1 MRDSNK
7 VILYLF
13 AITALTRLRAHSYV
27 FAKCWIIYM
36 SIDSDSRIVRSLRIS
51 FGLFSSPAL
60 QSLSSSS
67 PPSLFL
73 SLSLRFLFLS
83 LNLFD
88 LSCLPSHSR
97 EAIRSLS
104 GRCLR
109 FPAIAW
115 GEPVAL
121 HSDRIRTVLFLFGYL
136 SSDLSLPPYRF
147 WATRIKPSDRSWK
160 YVFAYGRRESTCLET
175 YDIINDLCKWFIR
188 LYANDSMSLTKKRLI
203 KTYRFE
209 IIPINSNESEFIK
222 TLSDSSE
229 RLIMPEI
236 VPSFTW
242 NVRF

>member
-36 SIDSDSRIVRSLRIS
+36 SIDSGSRIVRSLRIS
-51 FGLFSSPAL
+51 LGLSSSAL
-60 QSLSSSS
+60 ESLSSSS
-67 PPSLFL
+67 PPPSFFL
-73 SLSLRFLFLS
+73 SLYAFSFFLS
-83 LNLFD
+83 TC
-88 LSCLPSHSR
+88 SISSALPSHSR

-136 SSDLSLPPYRF
+136 SSDLSLPLYRF
-147 WATRIKPSDRSWK
+147 WATRIKPSDRLSQK
-160 YVFAYGRRESTCLET
+160 YVFAYGRRESTRLEI
-175 YDIINDLCKWFIR
+175 YDIINDFMQMI
-188 LYANDSMSLTKKRLI
+188 
-203 KTYRFE
+203 
-209 IIPINSNESEFIK
+209 
-222 TLSDSSE
+222 
-229 RLIMPEI
+229 
-236 VPSFTW
+236 
-242 NVRF
+242 

>member
-136 SSDLSLPPYRF
+136 SSDLSLPSYRF
-147 WATRIKPSDRSWK
+147 WATRIKPSDRSRK

-175 YDIINDLCKWFIR
+175 YDIINNLCKWFIT
-188 LYANDSMSLTKKRLI
+188 LCKWFNELDKKGLI
-203 KTYRFE
+203 KTYRIE

-222 TLSDSSE
+222 TPSDSSE

>member
-13 AITALTRLRAHSYV
+13 AITTLTRLCAHSYV
-27 FAKCWIIYM
+27 FAKCWIIYT
-36 SIDSDSRIVRSLRIS
+36 SIDSGSRIVRSLRIS
-51 FGLFSSPAL
+51 LGLFSSPAL
-60 QSLSSSS
+60 ESLSSSS
-67 PPSLFL
+67 PSLFL

-136 SSDLSLPPYRF
+136 SSDLSLSPYRF
-147 WATRIKPSDRSWK
+147 WATRIKPSDRSRK
-160 YVFAYGRRESTCLET
+160 YVFAYGRRESTCPEI
-175 YDIINDLCKWFIR
+175 YDIITDFMQMI
-188 LYANDSMSLTKKRLI
+188 
-203 KTYRFE
+203 
-209 IIPINSNESEFIK
+209 
-222 TLSDSSE
+222 
-229 RLIMPEI
+229 
-236 VPSFTW
+236 
-242 NVRF
+242 